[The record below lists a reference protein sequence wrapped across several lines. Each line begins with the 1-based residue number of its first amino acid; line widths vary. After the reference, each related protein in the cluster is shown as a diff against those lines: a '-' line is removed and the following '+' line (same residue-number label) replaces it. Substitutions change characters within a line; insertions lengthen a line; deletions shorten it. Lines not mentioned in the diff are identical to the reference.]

1 MKKFSIGIIGMGYV
15 GLPLAVAFSKKYLTL
30 GYDINN
36 KRLDELRGGIDRTNE
51 LESQS
56 LKKNLKN
63 LSLTND
69 IQNLKNCNIYIITVP
84 TPVNE
89 DKTPNLNPITEATLI
104 VSGILKKDDIIIFE
118 STVYPGLTE
127 EICVPILENGSK
139 LNFNK
144 EFFVGYSPERINP
157 GDKNHTIKK
166 IIKVV
171 SGSNNQT
178 LKIISKLY
186 NSIIEAG
193 VYEAPSIKIAEA
205 AKVIENSQ
213 RDINIAFVNELSII
227 FNKMGISTGEV
238 LKAANTKWNFLNFY
252 PGLVGGH
259 CIGVDPYYLTYKS
272 EKVGYY
278 PEVILAGRRI
288 NDGMATWYV
297 EELIKEMY
305 MKDFK
310 IDSVEALVL
319 GFTFKENCPDTRNTK
334 VFDLINALNKNKI
347 KCDVV
352 DPFANKDDTFAEYG
366 IRIKNDISTN
376 KRYSLVILAV
386 SHENFRKF
394 DNLKWKSFCEDKS
407 IILDLKGIVPKELN
421 PIRP

>member
-127 EICVPILENGSK
+127 EICVPILEKGSK

-259 CIGVDPYYLTYKS
+259 CIGVDPYYLAYKS
-272 EKVGYY
+272 KKLGYN
-278 PEVILAGRRI
+278 PKVILSGREI
-288 NDGMATWYV
+288 NDLMPSFIVGEILKQFLKKRDSIKKCSV
-297 EELIKEMY
+297 LI
-305 MKDFK
+305 
-310 IDSVEALVL
+310 L
-319 GFTFKENCPDTRNTK
+319 GATFKENCPDFRNSK
-334 VFDLINALNKNKI
+334 VIEVYNRLKKI
-347 KCDVV
+347 EFKVEV
-352 DPFANKDDTFAEYG
+352 YDPWIDNFEFKEE
-366 IRIKNDISTN
+366 NDFMTIE
-376 KRYSLVILAV
+376 KLDESLKYDIIILAV
-386 SHENFRKF
+386 GHNEFRKIDPKKFLIKNGLVF
-394 DNLKWKSFCEDKS
+394 D
-407 IILDLKGIVPKELN
+407 IKGFYKERDFHYL
-421 PIRP
+421 

>member
-1 MKKFSIGIIGMGYV
+1 MKKFLIGIIGMGYV
-15 GLPLAVAFSKKYLTL
+15 GLPLAVAFSKKYTTL

-36 KRLDELRGGIDRTNE
+36 KRLDELKSGIDRTNE

-63 LSLTND
+63 LSLTNN
-69 IQNLKNCNIYIITVP
+69 IQDLKTCNIYIVTVP

-89 DKTPNLNPITEATLI
+89 DKTPNLNPIIDASSI
-104 VSGILKKDDIIIFE
+104 ISGILKKDDIVIFE

-127 EICVPILENGSK
+127 EICVPILEDGSK

-157 GDKNHTIKK
+157 GDKSRTINK

-171 SGSNNQT
+171 SGSNKQT

-227 FNKMGISTGEV
+227 FNKMGIDTGEV
-238 LKAANTKWNFLNFY
+238 LKAASTKWNFLNFH

-259 CIGVDPYYLTYKS
+259 CIGVDPYYLAFKS
-272 EKVGYY
+272 KQLGYN
-278 PEVILAGRRI
+278 PKVILSGRKI
-288 NDGMATWYV
+288 NDFMPSFIV
-297 EELIKEMY
+297 NEIIIKFLKKRNSIENCSVLI
-305 MKDFK
+305 
-310 IDSVEALVL
+310 L
-319 GFTFKENCPDTRNTK
+319 GVTFKENCPDYRNSK
-334 VFDLINALNKNKI
+334 VIEVYNKFKEFGLKVDVFDPWI
-347 KCDVV
+347 KTHDFREEIGFRTIEKLDKSV
-352 DPFANKDDTFAEYG
+352 KY
-366 IRIKNDISTN
+366 DII
-376 KRYSLVILAV
+376 LLAV
-386 SHENFRKF
+386 AHKAFVEINPKKYLNEKGLVF
-394 DNLKWKSFCEDKS
+394 D
-407 IILDLKGIVPKELN
+407 IKGFYKEMDFHYL
-421 PIRP
+421 